1 MDMTRAPRSRGGRE
15 PLFAKKGEAI
25 PAGVPVRDPRA
36 GIEAG
41 ASSPLGFLIQRR
53 VTGAPPQG
61 AILASAPIAA
71 GPSPWGTD
79 STEEYP
85 REALSAPL
93 SVPLAVTAAAI
104 GEGGEEDWKRMS
116 FRVRPDSHRQL
127 RNIARL
133 WGVSVQSLLQKAVAN
148 FLDAALTPGDDWRH

>member
-1 MDMTRAPRSRGGRE
+1 MDLSRAPRSRSGRE
-15 PLFAKKGEAI
+15 TLFAKKGEAI

-53 VTGAPPQG
+53 VSGTLPPGAIVAPPV
-61 AILASAPIAA
+61 PI

-85 REALSAPL
+85 REALSAPPPPPV
-93 SVPLAVTAAAI
+93 SAAAI
-104 GEGGEEDWKRMS
+104 DDEQAEAEWKRLS
-116 FRVRPDSHRQL
+116 FRVRPESHRQL

>member
-36 GIEAG
+36 GAEAG

-53 VTGAPPQG
+53 SAGALPPGAIVAPPV
-61 AILASAPIAA
+61 PI
-71 GPSPWGTD
+71 GPSPWCAD
-79 STEEYP
+79 SAEEYP
-85 REALSAPL
+85 REALSAP
-93 SVPLAVTAAAI
+93 PPVTAAAI
-104 GEGGEEDWKRMS
+104 GDDQAEAEWKRLS
-116 FRVRPDSHRQL
+116 FRLRPESHRQL

>member
-1 MDMTRAPRSRGGRE
+1 MNMTRAPRARSGRE
-15 PLFAKKGEAI
+15 SLFAKKGEAI

-36 GIEAG
+36 GVEAG

-53 VTGAPPQG
+53 VTGALPPG
-61 AILASAPIAA
+61 AIVAPPPVPI
-71 GPSPWGTD
+71 GETPWGAD

-85 REALSAPL
+85 REALSAPP
-93 SVPLAVTAAAI
+93 PLTPAAI
-104 GEGGEEDWKRMS
+104 DGGREEDWKRLS
-116 FRVRPDSHRQL
+116 FRLRPESHRQL

-133 WGVSVQSLLQKAVAN
+133 WGVSVQSLLQNAVAN

>member
-1 MDMTRAPRSRGGRE
+1 MDMTRAPRARSGRDS
-15 PLFAKKGEAI
+15 LFAKKGEAI

-53 VTGAPPQG
+53 VTGAMPPN
-61 AILASAPIAA
+61 AIVAPPPVPLGETPWAVDSA
-71 GPSPWGTD
+71 
-79 STEEYP
+79 EEYP
-85 REALSAPL
+85 REALSAPAPSKPAL
-93 SVPLAVTAAAI
+93 TPAAS
-104 GEGGEEDWKRMS
+104 EGGQDEDWKRLS
-116 FRVRPDSHRQL
+116 FRLRPESHRQL

-148 FLDAALTPGDDWRH
+148 FLDAALSPGDDWRH

>member
-1 MDMTRAPRSRGGRE
+1 MDVSRAPRSRSGRE

-53 VTGAPPQG
+53 ATGALPQG
-61 AILASAPIAA
+61 AILAPPVPI

-85 REALSAPL
+85 REAMH
-93 SVPLAVTAAAI
+93 AAAAVVPASLAA
-104 GEGGEEDWKRMS
+104 EPSEEEWKRLS
-116 FRVRPDSHRQL
+116 FRLRPESHRQL
-127 RNIARL
+127 RNIAKL